1 MQSEGALRPLFA
13 RILGNYIKIKKF
25 ETVSTDN
32 KFKELVQESCAIC
45 QEAIQM
51 INQLELFS
59 KNESLEDL
67 STQSIRYLTL
77 PAFLAFFNG
86 QKSDREERL
95 NALKLAQAYY
105 DEFMD
110 LVECYGIPDLPKRL
124 TAHDSSGDSANLK
137 SKTSVVRRDP
147 NVVREEKIRAYK
159 AKKALEQRLEN
170 FLSFDSPHTDDEVL
184 VSDPFSFFGLV
195 YIKRDESV
203 AFVRYWAYT
212 AVEELK
218 LIDEEVA
225 ILSRFPGPQGPSSP
239 SPPPIIRQPPLL
251 ITREKIRAAVFG
263 AGYPSLPTMTL
274 DQFVELQVQQGLM
287 PPPQSVKD
295 NKSNSREGTWRR
307 INPSET
313 AEAKQ
318 ETETRAAR
326 EDALEDAYSEE
337 QRTKARNFDEFKDE
351 HRLFDETDI
360 FSLPS
365 PSEPPVFSQ
374 QRAQPRRSGDDD
386 DDLRDREDEA
396 PQVVAG
402 TGVSESEAI
411 DFARRNLVKKQ
422 PQKNKLD
429 AENDDKSTAEEIEA
443 ERSGRVLFRK
453 PRAKEDSK
461 ETKARKATNRK
472 KGENERTK
480 KTAIERKDKKSG
492 GGLSFSYDDAEE
504 EDD

>member
-1 MQSEGALRPLFA
+1 MQSEGTLRSLFA
-13 RILGNYIKIKKF
+13 SILGNYIKIKKF
-25 ETVSTDN
+25 ETVSTDS

-86 QKSDREERL
+86 QKSDRGERL
-95 NALKLAQAYY
+95 NTLKLAQAYY

-124 TAHDSSGDSANLK
+124 TVHDSSGDSANLK

-184 VSDPFSFFGLV
+184 
-195 YIKRDESV
+195 RDESV
-203 AFVRYWAYT
+203 ALVRYWAYT

-239 SPPPIIRQPPLL
+239 PPPIIRQPPLL

-295 NKSNSREGTWRR
+295 SKSNSREGTWRR
-307 INPSET
+307 VNPSET

-351 HRLFDETDI
+351 HRRG
-360 FSLPS
+360 SGN
-365 PSEPPVFSQ
+365 
-374 QRAQPRRSGDDD
+374 RA
-386 DDLRDREDEA
+386 
-396 PQVVAG
+396 
-402 TGVSESEAI
+402 
-411 DFARRNLVKKQ
+411 N
-422 PQKNKLD
+422 
-429 AENDDKSTAEEIEA
+429 
-443 ERSGRVLFRK
+443 
-453 PRAKEDSK
+453 RA
-461 ETKARKATNRK
+461 
-472 KGENERTK
+472 
-480 KTAIERKDKKSG
+480 
-492 GGLSFSYDDAEE
+492 
-504 EDD
+504 